1 MDRLHC
7 ALSQALKELSAVED
21 LRFADAFRNFVAK
34 MERSFR
40 QEEAWLEE
48 TQCPSL
54 LMHLEEHARAL
65 SALHHLHS
73 RIMAGGISEGREVVQ
88 YVLPHWLAFHI
99 TTMDFAMTNSRDHA
113 DTYGGPNAFLTEE
126 SDSNVLH

>member
-7 ALSQALKELSAVED
+7 ALSQALEELSAVED
-21 LRFADAFRNFVAK
+21 LRFADAFHNFVSK
-34 MERSFR
+34 LESSLR

-54 LMHLEEHARAL
+54 LMHVEEHARAL

-99 TTMDFAMTNSRDHA
+99 AAMDFAFTNSHDQA
-113 DTYGGPNAFLTEE
+113 DAYGGPNALLTEE
-126 SDSNVLH
+126 SGSNVPH